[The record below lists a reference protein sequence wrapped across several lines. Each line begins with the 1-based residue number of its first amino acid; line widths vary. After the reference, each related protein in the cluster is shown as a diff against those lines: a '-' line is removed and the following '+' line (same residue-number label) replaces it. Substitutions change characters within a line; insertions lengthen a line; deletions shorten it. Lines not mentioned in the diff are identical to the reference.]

1 VAARFKKGAP
11 MKFEMQLYPL
21 GRWRGL
27 ADIAATAAIA
37 EDLGF
42 EAVLIPSHVAVPHG
56 PTADMIGTVWPDNFV
71 IASYL
76 AAATTRIRLHF
87 AALLVPYYHPVWL
100 ARALA
105 TIDQA
110 SQGRVDVTVGTGW
123 FEEEFQALQVPF
135 RERGRIT
142 DEYVAIMRGLWANP
156 TFEYHGEYV
165 SFPSMASDPRCYQA
179 PHIPLWIGGKGTA
192 ARRRVAEY
200 GAGWTT
206 LTGSL
211 DELAA
216 EISAMRESVAV
227 AARDPREL
235 RFGYHM
241 GFGRPDRAHDVAASK
256 AADADQ
262 SALFA
267 ASPGEAIDLVH
278 RCSEAGLTH
287 LELTTD
293 WTRSEEL
300 VAVMRTFSAEVMAKL

>member
-1 VAARFKKGAP
+1 

-21 GRWRGL
+21 GRWRDL
-27 ADIAATAAIA
+27 PDMAAAAVVA

-42 EAVLIPSHVAVPHG
+42 DAVLIPSHVAVPQG
-56 PTADMIGTVWPDNFV
+56 PTADMIGNVWPDNFV

-87 AALLVPYYHPVWL
+87 AALIVPYYHPIWT

-105 TIDQA
+105 TVDQA
-110 SQGRVDVTVGTGW
+110 TQGRVDVTVGAGW
-123 FEEEFQALQVPF
+123 FEQEFASLQVPF
-135 RERGRIT
+135 AERGRIT
-142 DEYVAIMRGLWANP
+142 DEYVAIMRGLWQNP
-156 TFEYHGEYV
+156 TFEYHGDYV
-165 SFPSMASDPRCYQA
+165 CFPSMTFEPKCYQA
-179 PHIPLWIGGKGTA
+179 PHIPLWIGGKGQA

-211 DELAA
+211 GDLAG
-216 EISAMRESVAV
+216 EIAWMRKAV
-227 AARDPREL
+227 ADAGRDPQDL

-241 GFGRPDRAHDVAASK
+241 GFGKRDKAHDVAASK
-256 AADADQ
+256 ASDADQ

-267 ASPGEAIDLVH
+267 ASPGEATELVH
-278 RCSEAGLTH
+278 RCAEAGLTH

-293 WTRSEEL
+293 WSRSEEL
-300 VAVMRTFSAEVMAKL
+300 IAVMRTFSAEVIEKL

>member
-1 VAARFKKGAP
+1 

-21 GRWRGL
+21 SRWRGL

-42 EAVLIPSHVAVPHG
+42 EAVLIPSHVAVPQG
-56 PTADMIGTVWPDNFV
+56 PTAGMIGDVWPDNFV

-76 AAATTRIRLHF
+76 AAATKRIRLHF
-87 AALLVPYYHPVWL
+87 AALLMPYYHPVWT

-110 SQGRVDVTVGTGW
+110 SQGRVDVTVGAGW
-123 FEEEFQALQVPF
+123 FQQEFEALQVPF

-142 DEYVAIMRGLWANP
+142 DEYITIMRGLWENP
-156 TFEYHGEYV
+156 TFEYHGEFV
-165 SFPSMASDPRCYQA
+165 SFPSMTFAPKCYQE
-179 PHIPLWIGGKGTA
+179 PHIPLWIGGKGAA

-211 DELAA
+211 GELAA
-216 EISAMRESVAV
+216 EIASMRNAV
-227 AARDPREL
+227 AAGARDPDAL

-267 ASPGEAIDLVH
+267 ASPGEAIELVH
-278 RCSEAGLTH
+278 RCAEAGLTH

-293 WTRSEEL
+293 WTKSDDL
-300 VAVMRTFSAEVMAKL
+300 VEVMRRFSAEVMEKL

>member
-1 VAARFKKGAP
+1 
-11 MKFEMQLYPL
+11 MKFEMQLYPHR
-21 GRWRGL
+21 RWRDV
-27 ADIAATAAIA
+27 ADMAATAAIA

-76 AAATTRIRLHF
+76 AAATKSIRLHF
-87 AALLVPYYHPVWL
+87 AALLVPYYHPIWM

-110 SQGRVDVTVGTGW
+110 SRGRVDVTVGAGW
-123 FEEEFQALQVPF
+123 FEEEFKALQVPF
-135 RERGRIT
+135 GERGRVT
-142 DEYVAIMRGLWANP
+142 DEYVAIMRGLWENQ

-165 SFPSMASDPRCYQA
+165 SFPTMTLDPGCYQA
-179 PHIPLWIGGKGTA
+179 PHIPLWIGGKGAA

-211 DELAA
+211 DELAT
-216 EISAMRESVAV
+216 EISAMREAV
-227 AARDPREL
+227 AANARDPREL

-241 GFGRPDRAHDVAASK
+241 GFGRRDRAHDVAASK

-262 SALFA
+262 AALFA
-267 ASPGEAIDLVH
+267 ASSGEAVELVH
-278 RCSEAGLTH
+278 RCAEAGLTH

-293 WTRSEEL
+293 WERSEDL
-300 VAVMRTFSAEVMAKL
+300 VAVMRTFSAEVMATL